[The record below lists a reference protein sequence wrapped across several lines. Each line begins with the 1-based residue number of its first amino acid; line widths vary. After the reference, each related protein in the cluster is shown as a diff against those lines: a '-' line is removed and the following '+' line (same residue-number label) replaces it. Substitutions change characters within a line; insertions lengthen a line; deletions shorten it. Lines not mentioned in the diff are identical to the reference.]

1 MMLQEVMVDILK
13 YLIDL
18 ELEEHLGHLEHL
30 ECLVHLEEYKLLL
43 MEGLEEHMLFVEVL
57 LVYFQEQM
65 KLVEQGC

>member
-1 MMLQEVMVDILK
+1 MMSQEVMIDIL
-13 YLIDL
+13 DL

-30 ECLVHLEEYKLLL
+30 ECLVHLEECKLLL

>member
-1 MMLQEVMVDILK
+1 MMLQEVMVNILK

-18 ELEEHLGHLEHL
+18 ELEEHL
-30 ECLVHLEEYKLLL
+30 ECLVHLEECKLLL